1 MKLPIPL
8 LLALP
13 QAVLGTAVVLT
24 AYTAM
29 DCLPTAR
36 DLDCR
41 SDYCTSNWN
50 DCCAPNGEEAT
61 CSNGYAAIYSG
72 EGCWT
77 YDNGDYT
84 CCTGSCADGLCY
96 TLYSGEESPAAAEVK
111 CEDRGG
117 HLAKVTTGAQI
128 AAVKSVLKDVP
139 DGNCVRFGAVKQAGS
154 WRWTDGTEV
163 AIDIFEN
170 DGDQYCSCVWVADE
184 KVYDAPCYGGW
195 GEGDYY
201 ICATSEEAYTPNPDA
216 DWLAFQSWIQPNP
229 MVYISGECTA
239 MYYEEPDGGGY
250 NYRYYTC
257 ESDGTINLYSCTCAE
272 AGGHDHGYNCDDD
285 GHGHGSLWTAQ
296 SNVCINTDAGSY
308 MFSCLDPTAA
318 PTAVPTPQ
326 PTTSQPTPIPTPQPS
341 TAAPSPA
348 PKSSSGGNGA
358 DAASAGIIGGAVAGV
373 AVLAAIGVGAFL
385 YMRSKAG
392 ADPAQL
398 AEVQLVE
405 TADESALPKAVA
417 SAAPPLMPPPP
428 PTGRNFCSACGAPVQ
443 GQFCTQCGART

>member
-61 CSNGYAAIYSG
+61 CSNGYAAIYTG
-72 EGCWT
+72 EGCGGH
-77 YDNGDYT
+77 DNGDYT

-96 TLYSGEESPAAAEVK
+96 TLYSGEDSPAAAEVK
-111 CEDRGG
+111 CQDRGG

-154 WRWTDGTEV
+154 WQWTDGTEC
-163 AIDIFEN
+163 AIDIIEN
-170 DGDQYCSCVWVADE
+170 NGGEYCSCYWAEDE

-216 DWLAFQSWIQPNP
+216 DWLAFQDWIQPNP
-229 MVYISGECTA
+229 TVYISDECTPI
-239 MYYEEPDGGGY
+239 YYEPGTDAGY
-250 NYRYYTC
+250 NPRYYTC

-373 AVLAAIGVGAFL
+373 AVLAAIGVGAYV
-385 YMRSKAG
+385 YMRSKASG
-392 ADPAQL
+392 ADSPPL
-398 AEVQLVE
+398 AEVQLVGS
-405 TADESALPKAVA
+405 ADESALPKAVA
-417 SAAPPLMPPPP
+417 SAPPIMPPPP
-428 PTGRNFCSACGAPVQ
+428 PTGRNFCSNCGAPIQ
-443 GQFCTQCGART
+443 GSFCSQCGARA

>member
-36 DLDCR
+36 DLNCR
-41 SDYCTSNWN
+41 SDYCTSYGN
-50 DCCAPNGEEAT
+50 DCCAPNYEEAT

-96 TLYSGEESPAAAEVK
+96 TLYSGEDSPAAAEVK

-201 ICATSEEAYTPNPDA
+201 ICATSEEAYTPNRDA
-216 DWLAFQSWIQPNP
+216 DWLAFQDWIQPNP
-229 MVYISGECTA
+229 MVYISGECTPFF
-239 MYYEEPDGGGY
+239 YEPGTDGGY
-250 NYRYYTC
+250 NPRYYTC

-285 GHGHGSLWTAQ
+285 GHSHGSLWTAQ

-318 PTAVPTPQ
+318 PTAAPTPK
-326 PTTSQPTPIPTPQPS
+326 PTQLPTPQPS
-341 TAAPSPA
+341 AAPSPA

-417 SAAPPLMPPPP
+417 SAAPPMPPPP
-428 PTGRNFCSACGAPVQ
+428 PTGRNFCSTCGAPVQ
-443 GQFCTQCGART
+443 GPFCSACGARA

>member
-1 MKLPIPL
+1 MKLPILL

-13 QAVLGTAVVLT
+13 RAVLGTAVVLT
-24 AYTAM
+24 AYSAM
-29 DCLPTAR
+29 NCLPTAR
-36 DLDCR
+36 DLNCR

-72 EGCWT
+72 AGCFG

-111 CEDRGG
+111 CEERGG
-117 HLAKVTTGAQI
+117 HLAKVTTAAQI
-128 AAVKSVLKDVP
+128 VAVKNVLKDVP
-139 DGNCVRFGAVKQAGS
+139 DGNCPRFGAIEEAGS
-154 WRWTDGTEV
+154 WRWTDGTAV
-163 AIDIFEN
+163 SAIDIIEDAWG
-170 DGDQYCSCVWVADE
+170 DGGHYCSCYWVDDDN
-184 KVYDAPCYGGW
+184 VYDAPCYGGW
-195 GEGDYY
+195 GAGDYY
-201 ICATSEEAYTPNPDA
+201 LCATSEEAYTPNPDA

-229 MVYISGECTA
+229 MVYISDECTA

-272 AGGHDHGYNCDDD
+272 AGGHDHGYGCDDD

-296 SNVCINTDAGSY
+296 ANVCISTDAGSY

-318 PTAVPTPQ
+318 PTAAPTYA
-326 PTTSQPTPIPTPQPS
+326 PTVAPSAAPTLQPTPGG
-341 TAAPSPA
+341 AG
-348 PKSSSGGNGA
+348 SSDGNGGA
-358 DAASAGIIGGAVAGV
+358 AAASAGIIGGAVAGV

-398 AEVQLVE
+398 AEVQMVAS
-405 TADESALPKAVA
+405 ADEAALPKAVA
-417 SAAPPLMPPPP
+417 SAAPPMPPPP

-443 GQFCTQCGART
+443 GPFCSACGARA